1 MNEQLENNS
10 QVYELAPIKK
20 RAIGFI
26 LDMSIYCFCFFV
38 INFSANTLIGNGLKL
53 GSNFMGSPE
62 YGRIVGLQISG
73 IVLLEVLHTFA
84 LPCFFGGM
92 TPGKKLLRLEIVTND
107 FEEPTIF
114 QLMRRNIAA
123 RLFNYC
129 SLIVVILVMVV
140 LYSIFPEP
148 HIIGITVIAVI
159 LHFLL
164 LQIIYFIYGYVFL
177 PFRDKDKRAIHD
189 KIAGTKVI
197 YLGNKT

>member
-1 MNEQLENNS
+1 LNEQIENNS

-62 YGRIVGLQISG
+62 YGRITGLQISG

-92 TPGKKLLRLEIVTND
+92 TPGKKLLKLEILDKDSN
-107 FEEPTIF
+107 EPSIF
-114 QLMRRNIAA
+114 RLFARNIFGRFFIYCLLIALLIEYA
-123 RLFNYC
+123 IDSLNHVDTGISVFFLFF
-129 SLIVVILVMVV
+129 I
-140 LYSIFPEP
+140 SIPTFF
-148 HIIGITVIAVI
+148 T
-159 LHFLL
+159 FLL
-164 LQIIYFIYGYVFL
+164 LQIIYFI
-177 PFRDKDKRAIHD
+177 
-189 KIAGTKVI
+189 
-197 YLGNKT
+197 